1 MSLQQ
6 LKSLRTW
13 INRAV
18 AKGPDVSGIQAGH
31 NYASLLQ
38 ADPPIVLGWT
48 GRLFPFGSA
57 SALAPL
63 FKHRRVTFLL
73 IAKGSLAD
81 DAEAEELA
89 DDARSFMAQYPQH
102 RFEWLCNI
110 EKETDKLR
118 ARGLSAHTH
127 NQNIFLREDV
137 FKPVAG
143 VVREF
148 DAVYNGRIS
157 PEKRNELAAEIARV
171 AFIAYRDPG
180 EHTVEAF
187 HSACAD
193 LVLRVP
199 GGRLLNKLNK
209 TGNKR
214 LTPAEVNHAY
224 AQADVGLCLSPRE
237 GAMRVAVEYQLA
249 GLPIVATPC
258 RGGRDHYFDDQTWVR
273 VPPDPRAVCEAV
285 VALQARALPRDWVR
299 SRVLAR
305 MQRDRQGFID
315 FVQSIIG
322 EEGGGEPFAPKFNQL
337 LRNNRFERWL
347 SMRNFASETWKVLE
361 GK

>member
-6 LKSLRTW
+6 LKSLWAW
-13 INRAV
+13 INRAA

-31 NYASLLQ
+31 NYACLLN

-48 GRLFPFGSA
+48 GRLFRFGSA
-57 SALAPL
+57 SALATL
-63 FKHRRVTFLL
+63 FKHRRMTFLL

-81 DAEAEELA
+81 DAEAMELA

-110 EKETDKLR
+110 EEETDKLR
-118 ARGLSAHTH
+118 ARGLSAQTH

-143 VVREF
+143 VVRKF

-157 PEKRNELAAEIARV
+157 PEKRNELAAGIARV

-180 EHTVEAF
+180 EHTVATF
-187 HSACAD
+187 HAACAD
-193 LVLRVP
+193 LALRVP
-199 GGRLLNKLNK
+199 GGRLLNTLNK
-209 TGNKR
+209 TGCKR

-249 GLPIVATPC
+249 GLPIVGTPC
-258 RGGRDHYFDDQTWVR
+258 RGGRDHYFDDQAWVI
-273 VPPDPRAVCEAV
+273 VPPDPRAVRDAV
-285 VALQARALPRDWVR
+285 ATLQARALSRDWVR
-299 SRVLAR
+299 SRVLTR
-305 MQRDRQGFID
+305 ILRDRQGFID
-315 FVQSIIG
+315 FVQAIIG
-322 EEGGGEPFAPKFNQL
+322 EEGGGEPFAAKFNHL
-337 LRNNRFERWL
+337 LRNNQFERWL
-347 SMRNFASETWKVLE
+347 PMRDFATATWKVLE
-361 GK
+361 RK